1 MATAKDFRH
10 GIAECSKD
18 AIARHPTNDLD
29 RLNCF
34 VAMLCGWM
42 RTDEPKVAED
52 LWRVLNP
59 AQPMRNAD
67 GA

>member
-1 MATAKDFRH
+1 MATAKDFRR

-18 AIARHPTNDLD
+18 AIARYPTNDLD

-34 VAMLCGWM
+34 VALFCGWI
-42 RTDEPKVAED
+42 RDDEPEAAAD
-52 LWRVLNP
+52 LWRVLSP
-59 AQPMRNAD
+59 TEPMRNPD